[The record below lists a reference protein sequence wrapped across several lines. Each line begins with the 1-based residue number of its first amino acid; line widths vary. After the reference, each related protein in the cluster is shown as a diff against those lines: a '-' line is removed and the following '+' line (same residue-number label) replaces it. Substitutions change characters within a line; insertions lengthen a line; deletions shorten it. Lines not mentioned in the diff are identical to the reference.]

1 MIQNKKILAVIP
13 ARGGSKGIK
22 RKNIK
27 KMKNKPLIGWT
38 IEAAKKSK
46 YIDRLILSSE
56 DAEIMKIAR
65 SLGCEVP
72 FKRPSQLST
81 DRASGVSPVLHAIE
95 ELPGYDY
102 VVLLQPTSPLRTT
115 KDIDAAIEFCLKS
128 KAPAC
133 VSLSEGK
140 SPAWFY
146 SLMDNQSIKPLIKN
160 LGRHRRRQD
169 LPKYYFLNGALFIA
183 RVEWLKKS
191 KTFIS
196 KKTVGYVMPHERS
209 IDIDTVLEFKLVE
222 NLLVANKG
230 QSR

>member
-56 DAEIMKIAR
+56 DAEIMKVAR

-72 FKRPSQLST
+72 FRRPSQLST
-81 DRASGVSPVLHAIE
+81 DRASGVSPALHAIA

-115 KDIDAAIEFCLKS
+115 KDIDAAIEFCFKT

-133 VSLSEGK
+133 VSLSEAK
-140 SPAWFY
+140 SPAWHY
-146 SLMDNQSIKPLIKN
+146 SLGGGGRLKPLMKTSE
-160 LGRHRRRQD
+160 HTRRQD
-169 LPKYYFLNGALFIA
+169 LPVYYCLNGAIFIA
-183 RVEWLKKS
+183 AISWLKKK
-191 KTFIS
+191 KTFLTPE
-196 KKTVGYVMPHERS
+196 TVGFVMPAVRAL
-209 IDIDTVLEFKLVE
+209 DIDTPKDFSLAEAILE
-222 NLLVANKG
+222 KG
-230 QSR
+230 LHR